1 MSLIFMPYSCDLT
14 CFCCCARSVK
24 KVHGGI
30 LICDVLFATAAI
42 FSAVIYVFL
51 SIEMTDADT
60 HRIKIAN
67 LCRFCSKNASSKKTS
82 TRPEE
87 KFKLNFERYGVNVED
102 ENDIIHPPN
111 HVCQTCVIA

>member
-1 MSLIFMPYSCDLT
+1 MPYSCDFT

-42 FSAVIYVFL
+42 FSAVIDVFL
-51 SIEMTDADT
+51 SIEMMDSDT

-67 LCRFCSKNASSKKTS
+67 LC
-82 TRPEE
+82 
-87 KFKLNFERYGVNVED
+87 
-102 ENDIIHPPN
+102 
-111 HVCQTCVIA
+111 

>member
-1 MSLIFMPYSCDLT
+1 M
-14 CFCCCARSVK
+14 K

-30 LICDVLFATAAI
+30 LICDVLLATAAI
-42 FSAVIYVFL
+42 FSAVMDVFL
-51 SIEMTDADT
+51 SIEMTDTDT

-82 TRPEE
+82 TRPKE
-87 KFKLNFERYGVNVED
+87 KFKLDFERYGVNVEG
-102 ENDIIHPPN
+102 ENDFIHPPT